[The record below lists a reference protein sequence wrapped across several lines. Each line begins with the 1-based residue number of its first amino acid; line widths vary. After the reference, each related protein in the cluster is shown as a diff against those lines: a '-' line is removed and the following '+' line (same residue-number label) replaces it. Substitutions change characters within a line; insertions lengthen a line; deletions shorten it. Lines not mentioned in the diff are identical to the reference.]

1 MERSTEQDGR
11 QRERLGTAVLLAL
24 TIALGLASRGGDP
37 VPALLAAH
45 AGDAL
50 WTVAVHLSLALVVPR
65 ARPAALAAAAL
76 GISWAVELSQLCQAS
91 WLVELRSRRIG
102 SLLLGTGWQWL
113 DLPRYAVGAA
123 LAWALDRSLLERP
136 RRG

>member
-102 SLLLGTGWQWL
+102 SLLGTGWQWL